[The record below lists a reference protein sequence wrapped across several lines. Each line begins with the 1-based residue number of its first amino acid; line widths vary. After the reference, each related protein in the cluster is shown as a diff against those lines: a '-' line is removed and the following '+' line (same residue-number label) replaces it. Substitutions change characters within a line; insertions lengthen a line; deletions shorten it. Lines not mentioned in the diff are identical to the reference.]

1 MKKGLLLLVIL
12 VLGISLVACTPLTPK
27 VMEEP
32 IVTELPE
39 EVSETTPAE
48 PAAIEEVMQKSAED
62 MIVKITASGFSP
74 KTITIKAG
82 DTVTFFNEDSNK
94 HWPASAMHPT
104 HTLYPGSD
112 IQKCGTGEQIFDACR
127 GLEQGESF
135 SFTFNEKGSW
145 KYHDHLSV
153 SSTGTVVVE

>member
-1 MKKGLLLLVIL
+1 MKKVTFIIGLL
-12 VLGISLVACTPLTPK
+12 VLAIIAIGCTSPTPT
-27 VMEEP
+27 VMEETTVKNEEQAAP
-32 IVTELPE
+32 AGSTVTENIAE
-39 EVSETTPAE
+39 EDLLVPNSGN
-48 PAAIEEVMQKSAED
+48 AI
-62 MIVKITASGFSP
+62 KITSTGFEP
-74 KTITIKAG
+74 KTLTVKAG
-82 DTVTFFNEDSNK
+82 TTVTFVNEDSNK

-104 HTLYPGSD
+104 HNVYPESGGCIGS
-112 IQKCGTGEQIFDACR
+112 KFDACK

>member
-1 MKKGLLLLVIL
+1 MKRGLLVVGILMTLALLTACSPAGNVPQTE
-12 VLGISLVACTPLTPK
+12 LVANENPT
-27 VMEEP
+27 
-32 IVTELPE
+32 
-39 EVSETTPAE
+39 
-48 PAAIEEVMQKSAED
+48 AASAEHQ
-62 MIVKITASGFSP
+62 ITIAADGFSP

-82 DTVTFFNEDSNK
+82 DTITFLNEDANK

-104 HTLYPGSD
+104 HNVYPESGGCIGS
-112 IQKCGTGEQIFDACR
+112 KFDACK